1 MISLTTVV
9 FAVMAINIVDWW
21 LLLRTTI
28 KHDRELGQAN
38 QPNYG
43 RSTYYLIFAQ
53 LLSII
58 LITVIYTWVAGMF
71 FPVSFPVSQRLLL
84 VGIFAVVYL
93 VFKLV
98 VAIVQTLLNLII
110 IEVISARYE
119 RKSKK
124 ELKERKQ

>member
-1 MISLTTVV
+1 MISLTTIVIAMM
-9 FAVMAINIVDWW
+9 AVNMVDWW
-21 LLLRTTI
+21 LLLRATI
-28 KHDRELGQAN
+28 KHDRELGRAN

-84 VGIFAVVYL
+84 VGIFAVVYI

-98 VAIVQTLLNLII
+98 VAVVQTALNMII
-110 IEVISARYE
+110 IEIISARYE
-119 RKSKK
+119 HKSKK
-124 ELKERKQ
+124 ELKEQK

>member
-9 FAVMAINIVDWW
+9 IAMMAVNIVDWW
-21 LLLRTTI
+21 LLLRATI

-53 LLSII
+53 LLAII

-110 IEVISARYE
+110 IEIISARYE

-124 ELKERKQ
+124 ELKEQK